1 MRRFSFFL
9 STWILNVCIK
19 LHFLFS
25 FFIVLLLFSLT
36 YLLIF
41 STDTDE
47 CKTTPQKCHVNAA
60 CNNTYGSYV
69 CTCKPGYVGD
79 GRDCA
84 GTVNSIK
91 NLWNLNSITCICL
104 VVKSRYFFRFLKSY
118 RDVVF
123 HAAKSWHLSRGINLQ
138 QRKQI
143 IHNYWVG
150 DVPDFLSFLSC

>member
-1 MRRFSFFL
+1 M
-9 STWILNVCIK
+9 
-19 LHFLFS
+19 
-25 FFIVLLLFSLT
+25 LLLFSLT

-60 CNNTYGSYV
+60 CNNTHGSYV

-84 GTVNSIK
+84 GTVNSVK

-104 VVKSRYFFRFLKSY
+104 VVKSQYFFRFLKLS

-123 HAAKSWHLSRGINLQ
+123 HAAKS
-138 QRKQI
+138 
-143 IHNYWVG
+143 
-150 DVPDFLSFLSC
+150 